1 MAKKIDI
8 NEVDKNTKVYKR
20 ASKYFLG
27 KQAGLT
33 KQKAALA
40 AGYSVPTAMQ
50 NTNKIEKSAVYQA
63 IEQAHYKDVLLGKIT
78 MDELA
83 TAHADNIT
91 QYGQTTIDRGARNK
105 AIEMA
110 LSKLEPD
117 KVGNFEDEKII
128 VVLRNQERPQ
138 KMIDI
143 EDENS
148 ARVVLE

>member
-1 MAKKIDI
+1 MTKKIDI
-8 NEVDKNTKVYKR
+8 KDIDKNTQVYKR
-20 ASKYFLG
+20 TAKYFLG
-27 KQAGLT
+27 KQAGLS

-40 AGYSVPTAMQ
+40 AGYSVPTATN
-50 NTNKIEKSAVYQA
+50 NTNKIEKSQAYQA

-117 KVGNFEDEKII
+117 KLGNFEDERIV
-128 VVLRNQERPQ
+128 VVLRSQDKPKAIEV
-138 KMIDI
+138 
-143 EDENS
+143 EDENNVN
-148 ARVVLE
+148 AVVE

>member
-40 AGYSVPTAMQ
+40 AGYSVPTATN

-117 KVGNFEDEKII
+117 KVGNFEDERIV
-128 VVLRNQERPQ
+128 VVLRSQDKPNVIEV
-138 KMIDI
+138 

-148 ARVVLE
+148 VRAKVE